1 MILRLLP
8 IRWFTH
14 VIALA
19 GCVAVAASADA
30 AVVRCTGAD
39 GRVTY
44 QDSSCPGHARSEPVD
59 ATANRGFRFAEH
71 KEIERLRKERAA
83 ARMRENAPVPATRSL
98 RHALARGSR
107 FTRVPFNAAERRF
120 ITAGMSL
127 TDVRARIGAPDHVV
141 NPSGA
146 SRSSSRDASQNW
158 VYLAADDDPQTTTI
172 VSMRRGMVT
181 KVDRRVAR

>member
-1 MILRLLP
+1 MS
-8 IRWFTH
+8 
-14 VIALA
+14 VIVLV
-19 GCVAVAASADA
+19 GCVAVAASANA
-30 AVVRCTGAD
+30 AVVRCTDAD

-59 ATANRGFRFAEH
+59 ATANRGFRFAEQR
-71 KEIERLRKERAA
+71 EIERLRKERAA
-83 ARMRENAPVPATRSL
+83 ARLRENAPVSAARSI
-98 RHALARGSR
+98 RHASARGSKS
-107 FTRVPFNAAERRF
+107 TRMPFNAAERRF

-158 VYLAADDDPQTTTI
+158 IYLPADDDPQTTTI
-172 VSMRRGMVT
+172 LSMRRGLVT
-181 KVDRRVAR
+181 KVDRRLAR